1 MVGPE
6 GLKLIEVPRFQP
18 GERLKLSQG
27 REGVVLEDSGDPT
40 VKLHAV
46 TMRDRRGEGRIEV
59 EGISIV
65 SRSSLVLANRM
76 K

>member
-1 MVGPE
+1 
-6 GLKLIEVPRFQP
+6 LKLIEVPRFQP
-18 GERLKLSQG
+18 GERLKLSQE
-27 REGVVLEDSGDPT
+27 REGVVLEDSGDDT
-40 VKLHAV
+40 VKLHEV
-46 TMRDRRGEGRIEV
+46 TMRDLRGEGRIKV

>member
-6 GLKLIEVPRFQP
+6 GLKLIEVPRFQR

-27 REGVVLEDSGDPT
+27 REGVVLEDSGDDT
-40 VKLHAV
+40 VKLHEV
-46 TMRDRRGEGRIEV
+46 TMRDLRGEGRIKV

>member
-1 MVGPE
+1 MVGLE

-27 REGVVLEDSGDPT
+27 REGVVLEDSGDDT
-40 VKLHAV
+40 VKLHEV
-46 TMRDRRGEGRIEV
+46 TMRDLRGGRIEV

-65 SRSSLVLANRM
+65 SRSSLTLANRM

>member
-27 REGVVLEDSGDPT
+27 REGVVLEDSGDDT
-40 VKLHAV
+40 VKLHEV
-46 TMRDRRGEGRIEV
+46 TMRDLRGEGTFAKAHRGNWKSEHLCQA
-59 EGISIV
+59 GH
-65 SRSSLVLANRM
+65 
-76 K
+76 

>member
-27 REGVVLEDSGDPT
+27 REGVVLEDSGDDT
-40 VKLHAV
+40 VKLHEV
-46 TMRDRRGEGRIEV
+46 TMSLRGEGRIKV

-65 SRSSLVLANRM
+65 SRSSLTLANRM

>member
-27 REGVVLEDSGDPT
+27 REGVVLEDSGDHT
-40 VKLHAV
+40 VKLHEV
-46 TMRDRRGEGRIEV
+46 TMRDLRGEGRIEV

-65 SRSSLVLANRM
+65 SRSSLVLTNRM

>member
-27 REGVVLEDSGDPT
+27 REGVVLEDSGDDT
-40 VKLHAV
+40 VKLHEV
-46 TMRDRRGEGRIEV
+46 TMRDLRGEGRI
-59 EGISIV
+59 
-65 SRSSLVLANRM
+65 RSKESAS
-76 K
+76 

>member
-27 REGVVLEDSGDPT
+27 GEGVVLEDSGDDT
-40 VKLHAV
+40 VKLHEV
-46 TMRDRRGEGRIEV
+46 TMRDLRCEGRIEV